1 MPLITRKELAVRHS
15 VNPRTVDR
23 RQKDPNYPKSR
34 IIRGYHYF
42 DLDEVEAYERALA
55 GAPRIPKASPIAR
68 PSSNHA
74 DATAR
79 EAPVNPALTEAHTPS
94 AKIPQVRHHSE
105 GGSRHG

>member
-1 MPLITRKELAVRHS
+1 MPFITRPQLANRHN
-15 VNPRTVDR
+15 VTPRTVAR
-23 RQKDPNYPKSR
+23 RQEDDPNYPKSR

-68 PSSNHA
+68 PSSNHT

-79 EAPVNPALTEAHTPS
+79 STAVDDVADRRVGRRRLLAVAGRGPPTG
-94 AKIPQVRHHSE
+94 RD
-105 GGSRHG
+105 